1 MNIKED
7 NIKNKAYSLILSYGT
22 PRFLNKEDLL
32 KICKKNNWI
41 VQTYEEGKHFIKS
54 EGLEGFTIRKSFSFL
69 KKETNINYI
78 FYDDSVSELE
88 QTISIGH
95 EIGHIV
101 LEHHFMILTGIVSID
116 NWMEKEAEKFAFE
129 LLYPTT
135 IIKNL
140 NFNKKQLKKFFPL
153 TQQLYHYICEQ
164 ISTENNID
172 INIEY
177 NITLLFNDYI
187 IKWSK
192 QPLSKKRKFK
202 FFVIGIFILGFFIC
216 SVVYT
221 ISQQNLLASN
231 KLIHKNEPSEQN
243 KNAILEVVKTPTGER
258 YHLSNC
264 KYIQGKEVISMSIE
278 KANQMGYAPCRIC
291 KPNETLP

>member
-7 NIKNKAYSLILSYGT
+7 NIKNKAYSLIISYGI
-22 PRFLNKEDLL
+22 PRFLNREDLL
-32 KICKKNNWI
+32 KICQKNNWI

-78 FYDDSVSELE
+78 FYDDSVIELE
-88 QTISIGH
+88 QAISIGH

-101 LEHHFMILTGIVSID
+101 LEHPSIILTGIVSVD
-116 NWMEKEAEKFAFE
+116 NWKEKEAERFAFE
-129 LLYPTT
+129 LLYPTA

-153 TQQLYHYICEQ
+153 TQQLYYYICEQ
-164 ISTENNID
+164 ILMESNID

-202 FFVIGIFILGFFIC
+202 FFVIGIFILVFFIC

-231 KLIHKNEPSEQN
+231 KLIHKNKPSEQN

-291 KPNETLP
+291 KPNEAFP